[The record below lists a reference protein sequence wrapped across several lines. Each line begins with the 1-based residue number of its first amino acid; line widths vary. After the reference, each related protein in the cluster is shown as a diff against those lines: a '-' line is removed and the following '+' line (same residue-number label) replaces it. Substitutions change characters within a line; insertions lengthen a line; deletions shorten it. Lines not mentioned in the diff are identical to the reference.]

1 MKKVILLII
10 ISTTFVFGQFEDI
23 DSSEYNF
30 SYKKGKKIGRIIK
43 SPKYQE
49 QLSISVNIKDKRYKE
64 FDKTTGRPK
73 TPVYQFDSGLRQGKV
88 LKEKDYYVKK
98 DSDDNIENSLWY
110 EYNFNVYSKYPNGQ
124 IKEEGSF
131 EKRYGGW
138 QKGLSKAIGSSVSI
152 LLLPLDILDGE
163 LGHDLDREDYLFK
176 DGLWTGWYEDGSIKF
191 KVNYNRGLR
200 FGQWDEYYKNGQ
212 KKYGGF
218 FEGDAKIGK
227 HAEWYASGWIKEYSV
242 DGIVIRSHK
251 ESEQAFFWNSKND
264 KNYQA
269 AYKLANDMYSEKI
282 SSISKKTN
290 PQPLK
295 VTEKSN
301 PISSQKIYQKF
312 VFSGDYTTT
321 SVESYYTSST
331 DWYTI
336 NQKAESIYRAFG
348 YYPTEGWYRDR
359 VEDHT
364 YRYENEREV
373 EEENTVEYQV
383 ECSNGVCNLL

>member
-1 MKKVILLII
+1 VKKIILLII
-10 ISTTFVFGQFEDI
+10 ISITFVFGQFNT

-30 SYKKGKKIGRIIK
+30 SYKNGKKIGSIIY
-43 SPKYQE
+43 SPKYQR
-49 QLSISVNIKDKRYKE
+49 QLSKSYYISEDSSYK
-64 FDKTTGRPK
+64 GNV
-73 TPVYQFDSGLRQGKV
+73 PVYKFDRGLRQGKV

-98 DSDDNIENSLWY
+98 DSDDHIQDSLWY
-110 EYNFNVYSKYPNGQ
+110 EYHFNVYSKYSNGQ

-131 EKRYGGW
+131 EKRYGGY
-138 QKGLSKAIGSSVSI
+138 QKGLDKAIGASVSI

-176 DGLWTGWYEDGSIKF
+176 DGKWQGWYDSGE
-191 KVNYNRGLR
+191 LR
-200 FGQWDEYYKNGQ
+200 YSATHVSGQLHGQVDEYFKNGQ
-212 KKYGGF
+212 KKSGG
-218 FEGDAKIGK
+218 EYSYNRKVGK
-227 HAEWYASGWIKEYSV
+227 HAEWYKSGWIKEYSV
-242 DGIVIRSHK
+242 DGVVKRSHK

-290 PQPLK
+290 LQPLK

-301 PISSQKIYQKF
+301 PISSEKSYQNF
-312 VFSGDYTTT
+312 VFGADYTII
-321 SVESYYTSST
+321 SVETYYTTST

-336 NQKAESIYRAFG
+336 NQKAESIYRSFG

-359 VEDHT
+359 VEDYT
-364 YRYENEREV
+364 YQYENEREI
-373 EEENTVEYQV
+373 EEENTVEYQL
-383 ECSNGVCNLL
+383 ECSNGVCNLLQI